1 MNTSRR
7 QRDECRVVVTGIG
20 MLSSLGIGAEAFWRK
35 LSAGESGIGPIQWLS
50 QSAAPGNMGGEVWD
64 FDEKAARKTYL
75 SPQKKTVRLMCR
87 EIQLGVASAN
97 LAVEHARLDPDA
109 IKKDRFGVEFGANL
123 MLSPP
128 DVLKDGCWKCI
139 DADDPT
145 REFHHASWGSMG
157 QNESR
162 PSGMQELEPLWLLKY
177 LPNMPAC
184 HISIGLDA
192 RGPSNSMTMDD
203 ASGNLAVAE
212 AARIIA
218 RGRAD
223 AMIAGSTGTRLHPV
237 KSIHARLWDDVA
249 ESEKS
254 SDTWCRPFDRERT
267 GQVVAEA
274 ACSFIVES
282 EQHAQDRGA
291 AILAEV
297 LGSGCSC
304 VMDRQGKPDLRRALA
319 VSMRKALEDAGLEPK
334 DIGHVN
340 AHGIGSQAGDAL
352 EAAAILDVFGKEHPN
367 VPVTALKSYFGN
379 SGSGNGLL
387 ELAGS
392 ILGLREGI
400 IPPTRNYETP
410 DPKCPINIV
419 AGKPQETRN
428 RVVLNVNVTSIG
440 QASALVVQVR

>member
-1 MNTSRR
+1 MNTSRPT
-7 QRDECRVVVTGIG
+7 DECRVVITGMG
-20 MLSSLGIGAEAFWRK
+20 MLSPLGIGADAFWRK

-50 QSAAPGNMGGEVWD
+50 HSAAPLNMGGEVWD

-75 SPQKKTVRLMCR
+75 APQKKTVRLMCR

-97 LAVEHARLDPDA
+97 LAVEHARLDPNT
-109 IKKDRFGVEFGANL
+109 INKDRFGVEFGANL

-128 DVLKDGCWKCI
+128 DVLKDGCGKCV
-139 DADDPT
+139 DANDPT
-145 REFHHASWGSMG
+145 REFHYARWGSLG
-157 QNESR
+157 QNKDK
-162 PSGMQELEPLWLLKY
+162 PNGMQELEPLWLLKY

-203 ASGNLAVAE
+203 ASGNLALAE
-212 AARIIA
+212 AARIIS

-237 KSIHARLWDDVA
+237 KTIHARLWDDVA
-249 ESEKS
+249 QSDKS
-254 SDTWCRPFDRERT
+254 SDTWCRPFDKGRT

-274 ACSFIVES
+274 ACSFIVEEAS
-282 EQHAQDRGA
+282 HAQARGA
-291 AILAEV
+291 TILAEV
-297 LGSGCSC
+297 LGAGCAC
-304 VMDRQGKPDLRRALA
+304 VVDRQGKPDLRKALA
-319 VSMRKALEDAGLEPK
+319 VAMRKALEDARLRPK

-340 AHGIGSQAGDAL
+340 AHGIGSQTGDAL
-352 EAAAILDVFGKEHPN
+352 ESAAILDVFGEEHPQ

-400 IPPTRNYETP
+400 IPPTRNYENP
-410 DPKCPINIV
+410 DPACPLNIV
-419 AGKPQETRN
+419 AGKPQPTEN
-428 RVVLNVNVTSIG
+428 RVVLNINVTLVG
-440 QASALVVQVR
+440 QASATVVRVL

>member
-1 MNTSRR
+1 MNTSRPT
-7 QRDECRVVVTGIG
+7 DECPVVITGIG
-20 MLSSLGIGAEAFWRK
+20 MLSSLGIGAEAFWGK
-35 LSAGESGIGPIQWLS
+35 LSAGESGIGPIRWLS
-50 QSAAPGNMGGEVWD
+50 QSAAPQNMGGEVWD
-64 FDEKAARKTYL
+64 FDEKEARKTYL

-97 LAVEHARLDPDA
+97 LAVEHANLDPKS
-109 IKKDRFGVEFGANL
+109 IKNDRFGVEFGANL

-128 DVLKDGCWKCI
+128 EVLKDGCWKCVETQGET
-139 DADDPT
+139 PV
-145 REFHHASWGSMG
+145 FHHERWGSMG
-157 QNESR
+157 ENTNKQ
-162 PSGMQELEPLWLLKY
+162 SGMQELEPLWLLKY

-203 ASGNLAVAE
+203 ASGNLALAE

-223 AMIAGSTGTRLHPV
+223 AMVAGSTGTRLHPV
-237 KSIHARLWDDVA
+237 KTIHARLWDEVA
-249 ESEKS
+249 ESDTS
-254 SDTWCRPFDRERT
+254 SDTWCRPFDKGRT

-282 EQHAQDRGA
+282 EQHAQARNA
-291 AILAEV
+291 NILGEV

-304 VMDRQGKPDLRRALA
+304 VVDRSGKPDLRRALVVA
-319 VSMRKALEDAGLEPK
+319 MQKALQDSGLEPK
-334 DIGHVN
+334 DIGHIN
-340 AHGIGSQAGDAL
+340 AHGLGSRAGDAL
-352 EAAAILDVFGKEHPN
+352 EASAILDVFGKDHPN

-392 ILGLREGI
+392 ILALKGGL
-400 IPPTRNYETP
+400 IPPTRNYETRDP
-410 DPKCPINIV
+410 DCPINII
-419 AGKPQETRN
+419 AGKPQETQN
-428 RVVLNVNVTSIG
+428 RVVLNINVTSIA
-440 QASALVVQVR
+440 QASAVIVRVL